1 MAEEAK
7 KEEIK
12 ASESKQASE
21 DSKKTNVGVSPP
33 KRGKARVDF
42 SKDVARM
49 ENAKEGKADL
59 VGGCGV
65 TLTDKKSFTLPNGM
79 KVEN

>member
-12 ASESKQASE
+12 ASENKQANE
-21 DSKKTNVGVSPP
+21 DFKKTDVGVSPA
-33 KRGKARVDF
+33 KRGKAQVDF
-42 SKDVARM
+42 SKDIARM
-49 ENAKEGKADL
+49 ENAKDGKADL
-59 VGGCGV
+59 VGGCGF
-65 TLTDKKSFTLPNGM
+65 TLIDKKSFTLPNGM